1 MHVVMWNTLYRIAI
15 SIMLAGTLSCCIK
28 NDIPFAKVP
37 LSITGIEVEGQSGS
51 AVISESEST
60 VTVTLQETVN
70 PKKVM
75 LKTFTYTE
83 KASST
88 LTAGTEIDLS
98 QPYEVTLSLYQ
109 DYKWKII
116 GNQPIARRMIIDGQL
131 GNSEFDT
138 ENHLA
143 TASIRK
149 SADLKDIVLS
159 DLKLGPEGALN
170 DGVSGAPEVQWTF
183 YRDFAQA
190 SVHVTFS
197 DFVDETWTLRV
208 YKSDKDVVTESAD
221 GWVNVAWLYGA
232 GVAETECG
240 FDIREDG
247 SEDWTRVD
255 QKYVT
260 MDGGQFTARVPHLKA
275 NTTYECRA
283 YSGNQV
289 GDVVTFSTTE
299 TGSVPN
305 MGFED
310 WIDNGGKNGKAICPW
325 SGDGASFWDT
335 GNHGSTTV
343 GTTNVTVYT
352 EDACQGSKAAKLSS
366 QNVFGIFAAGN
377 LFVGEY
383 KKTDAPNGVLGFGRE
398 FKSYPTRLK
407 GMFKYQTASITQAGP
422 RFENLLGTTDECIVW
437 VALGDWNL
445 QENVETGVRTA
456 VEVRTDKGGN
466 NGQYFDKNDPH
477 IIAYGEMTCGENV
490 NEYTPFSVELEY
502 RATNRKP
509 TALLI
514 VCSASK
520 YGDYFTGAPGATMW
534 VDDFSLEYDYDD

>member
-1 MHVVMWNTLYRIAI
+1 MWNTLYRIAI
-15 SIMLAGTLSCCIK
+15 SIILAGTLSCCIK

-109 DYKWKII
+109 DYIWEII

-232 GVAETECG
+232 GVADTECG

-260 MDGGQFTARVPHLKA
+260 MNGGKFTARVPHLKA

-283 YSGNQV
+283 YSGDQV

-310 WIDNGGKNGKAICPW
+310 WHQEEKVICPW
-325 SGDGASFWDT
+325 AQEGTRFWDT
-335 GNHGSTTV
+335 GNHGSTTLSEKDNI
-343 GTTNVTVYT
+343 TLST
-352 EDACQGSKAAKLSS
+352 EDIRPSSTGKLAAVLKS
-366 QNVFGIFAAGN
+366 QKIVVKFAAGN
-377 LFVGEY
+377 LFIGEY
-383 KKTDAPNGVLGFGRE
+383 KETKGTNGVLGFGSS
-398 FKSYPTRLK
+398 FTSYATRLK
-407 GMFKYQTASITQAGP
+407 GYFKYQTALITEAIDKYASLKNQP
-422 RFENLLGTTDECIVW
+422 DTCIVW
-437 VALGDWNL
+437 VALGDWEL
-445 QENVETGVRTA
+445 QENPNSGEKTA
-456 VEVRTDKGGN
+456 VEVQTDDKGAGK
-466 NGQYFDKNDPH
+466 YFDKNDSH

-490 NEYTPFSVELEY
+490 NEYTPFSVELKY

>member
-1 MHVVMWNTLYRIAI
+1 LYVVMWNTLYRIAI

-232 GVAETECG
+232 GVADTECG

-260 MDGGQFTARVPHLKA
+260 MDGGKFTARVPHLKA

-283 YSGNQV
+283 YSGDQV

-310 WIDNGGKNGKAICPW
+310 WHQEEKVICPW
-325 SGDGASFWDT
+325 AQEGTRFWDT
-335 GNHGSTTV
+335 GNHGSTTLSEKDNI
-343 GTTNVTVYT
+343 TLFT
-352 EDACQGSKAAKLSS
+352 EDIRPGSTGKLAAVLKS
-366 QNVFGIFAAGN
+366 QKIVVKFAAGN
-377 LFVGEY
+377 LFIGEY
-383 KKTDAPNGVLGFGRE
+383 KETKGTNGVLGFGRS
-398 FKSYPTRLK
+398 FTSYPTRLK
-407 GMFKYQTASITQAGP
+407 GYFKYRTALITETIDKYASLKNQP
-422 RFENLLGTTDECIVW
+422 DTCIVW
-437 VALGDWNL
+437 VALGDWEL
-445 QENVETGVRTA
+445 QENPNSGEKTA
-456 VEVRTDKGGN
+456 VEVQTDDKGTGK
-466 NGQYFDKNDPH
+466 YFDKNDSH

>member
-1 MHVVMWNTLYRIAI
+1 MWNTLYRIAI
-15 SIMLAGTLSCCIK
+15 SIILAGTLSCCIK

-109 DYKWKII
+109 DYIWEII

-232 GVAETECG
+232 GVADTECG

-260 MDGGQFTARVPHLKA
+260 MNGGKFTARVPHLKA

-283 YSGNQV
+283 YSGDQV

-310 WIDNGGKNGKAICPW
+310 WHQEEKVICPW
-325 SGDGASFWDT
+325 AQEGTRFWDT
-335 GNHGSTTV
+335 GNHGSTTLSEKDNI
-343 GTTNVTVYT
+343 TLST
-352 EDACQGSKAAKLSS
+352 EDIRPSSTGKLAAVLKS
-366 QNVFGIFAAGN
+366 QKIVVKFAAGN
-377 LFVGEY
+377 LFIGEY
-383 KKTDAPNGVLGFGRE
+383 KETKGTNGVLGFGRS
-398 FKSYPTRLK
+398 FTSYPTRLK
-407 GMFKYQTASITQAGP
+407 GYFKYQTALITEAIDKYASLKNQP
-422 RFENLLGTTDECIVW
+422 DTCIVW
-437 VALGDWNL
+437 VALGDWEL
-445 QENVETGVRTA
+445 QENPNSGEKTA
-456 VEVRTDKGGN
+456 VEVQTDDKGAGK
-466 NGQYFDKNDPH
+466 YFDKNDSH

-490 NEYTPFSVELEY
+490 NEYTPFSVELKY

>member
-1 MHVVMWNTLYRIAI
+1 MYVVMWNTLYRIAI
-15 SIMLAGTLSCCIK
+15 SIMLVGTLSCCIK

-98 QPYEVTLSLYQ
+98 QPYEVTLSFYQ

-131 GNSEFDT
+131 GNSEFDVK
-138 ENHLA
+138 NHLA

-170 DGVSGAPEVQWTF
+170 DGVSGTPEVQWTF

-232 GVAETECG
+232 GVADTECG
-240 FDIREDG
+240 FDVREDG

-283 YSGNQV
+283 YSGDQV

-310 WIDNGGKNGKAICPW
+310 WHQEEKVICPW
-325 SGDGASFWDT
+325 AQDGTRFWDT
-335 GNHGSTTV
+335 GNHGSTTLSEKDNI
-343 GTTNVTVYT
+343 TLST
-352 EDACQGSKAAKLSS
+352 EDIRPSSTGKLAAVLKS
-366 QNVFGIFAAGN
+366 QKIVVKFAAGN
-377 LFVGEY
+377 LFIGEY
-383 KKTDAPNGVLGFGRE
+383 KETKGTNGVLGFGRS
-398 FKSYPTRLK
+398 FTSYPTRLK
-407 GMFKYQTASITQAGP
+407 GYFKYQTALITEAIDKYASLKNQP
-422 RFENLLGTTDECIVW
+422 DTCIVW
-437 VALGDWNL
+437 VALGDWEL
-445 QENVETGVRTA
+445 QENPNSGEKTA
-456 VEVRTDKGGN
+456 VEVQTDDKGTGK
-466 NGQYFDKNDPH
+466 YFDRNDSH

>member
-1 MHVVMWNTLYRIAI
+1 MEIR
-15 SIMLAGTLSCCIK
+15 S
-28 NDIPFAKVP
+28 
-37 LSITGIEVEGQSGS
+37 
-51 AVISESEST
+51 
-60 VTVTLQETVN
+60 
-70 PKKVM
+70 
-75 LKTFTYTE
+75 LK
-83 KASST
+83 
-88 LTAGTEIDLS
+88 
-98 QPYEVTLSLYQ
+98 
-109 DYKWKII
+109 
-116 GNQPIARRMIIDGQL
+116 
-131 GNSEFDT
+131 
-138 ENHLA
+138 NHLA

-170 DGVSGAPEVQWTF
+170 DGVSGTPEVQWTF

-232 GVAETECG
+232 GVADTECG

-283 YSGNQV
+283 YSGDQV

-299 TGSVPN
+299 TVSVPN

-310 WIDNGGKNGKAICPW
+310 WHQEEKVICPW
-325 SGDGASFWDT
+325 AQDGTRFWDT
-335 GNHGSTTV
+335 GNHGSTTLSEKDNI
-343 GTTNVTVYT
+343 TLST
-352 EDACQGSKAAKLSS
+352 EDIRPGSTGKLAAVLKS
-366 QNVFGIFAAGN
+366 QKIVVKFAAGN
-377 LFVGEY
+377 LFIGEY
-383 KKTDAPNGVLGFGRE
+383 KETKGTNGVLGFGRS
-398 FKSYPTRLK
+398 FTSYPTRLK
-407 GMFKYQTASITQAGP
+407 GYFKYQTALITEAIDKYASLKNQP
-422 RFENLLGTTDECIVW
+422 DTCIVW
-437 VALGDWNL
+437 VALGDWEL
-445 QENVETGVRTA
+445 QENPNSGEKTA
-456 VEVRTDKGGN
+456 VEVQTDDKGTGK
-466 NGQYFDKNDPH
+466 YFDKNDSH

>member
-1 MHVVMWNTLYRIAI
+1 MWNTLYRIAI
-15 SIMLAGTLSCCIK
+15 SIMLVGTLSCCIK

-98 QPYEVTLSLYQ
+98 QPYEVALSLYQ

-131 GNSEFDT
+131 GNSEFDVK
-138 ENHLA
+138 NHLA

-170 DGVSGAPEVQWTF
+170 DGVSGTPEVQWTF

-283 YSGNQV
+283 YSGDQV
-289 GDVVTFSTTE
+289 GDVVTFFTTE

-310 WIDNGGKNGKAICPW
+310 WHQEEKVICPW
-325 SGDGASFWDT
+325 AQDGTRFWDT
-335 GNHGSTTV
+335 GNHGSTTLSEKDNI
-343 GTTNVTVYT
+343 TLST
-352 EDACQGSKAAKLSS
+352 EDIRPSSTGKLAAVLKS
-366 QNVFGIFAAGN
+366 QKIVVKFAAGN
-377 LFVGEY
+377 LFIGEY
-383 KKTDAPNGVLGFGRE
+383 KETKGTNGVLGFGRS
-398 FKSYPTRLK
+398 FTSYPTRLK
-407 GMFKYQTASITQAGP
+407 GYFKYQTALITEAIDKYASLKNQP
-422 RFENLLGTTDECIVW
+422 DTCIVW
-437 VALGDWNL
+437 VALGDWEL
-445 QENVETGVRTA
+445 QENPNSGEKTA
-456 VEVRTDKGGN
+456 VEVQTDDKGTGK
-466 NGQYFDKNDPH
+466 YFDRNDSH